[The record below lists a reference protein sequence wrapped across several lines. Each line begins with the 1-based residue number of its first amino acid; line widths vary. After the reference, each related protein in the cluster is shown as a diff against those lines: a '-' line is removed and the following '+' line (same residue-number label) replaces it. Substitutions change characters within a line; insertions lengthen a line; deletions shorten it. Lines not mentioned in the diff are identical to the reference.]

1 MNKLIESIQ
10 TITADFATEFA
21 TAIVGA
27 IVDSNLRDLIEAN
40 GASAGSG
47 PSRRAS
53 REASPAPRVAKVKSG
68 KSGRLA
74 RRTPEQIAEAAE
86 AIASLL
92 RKHPDGLRAEQIRE
106 ELGLDKREIPRV
118 LQHGVNGGAFKV
130 LHGVKRSTTYG
141 VKSGKAKKTAAAAPK
156 RKAPKKAKK
165 TAAKK
170 AKKAK
175 KTVKVA
181 KRVGQNGVAAVVVP
195 ASV

>member
-1 MNKLIESIQ
+1 MVRS
-10 TITADFATEFA
+10 T
-21 TAIVGA
+21 
-27 IVDSNLRDLIEAN
+27 R
-40 GASAGSG
+40 
-47 PSRRAS
+47 P
-53 REASPAPRVAKVKSG
+53 
-68 KSGRLA
+68 
-74 RRTPEQIAEAAE
+74 
-86 AIASLL
+86 
-92 RKHPDGLRAEQIRE
+92 
-106 ELGLDKREIPRV
+106 IPRV